1 MTGFVAGTLVH
12 TEKGLVPIQEIKVGD
27 MVLSRPEWGSK
38 DAPTEYKYVS
48 RVFCSGEDELIRVSC
63 QRDSEYD
70 DTDAPI
76 YIEFITSN
84 HPIWDESLKEWIPAS
99 EIEIGTLLSS
109 IDNEDNLRVLSIEY
123 VYKGYINN
131 NILIGG
137 CFDISFGNE
146 DGQELDM
153 LIQFNNDNYLIH
165 FNQYN
170 ESYSV
175 DKDKYIK
182 LEQDLVGKVA
192 DGCYGFDRLKLKV
205 QVYNL
210 EIEDH
215 PTYFVGH
222 DGIWVN
228 C

>member
-12 TEKGLVPIQEIKVGD
+12 TDKGLVPIQEIKVGD

-70 DTDAPI
+70 DTDVPI

-131 NILIGG
+131 NIL
-137 CFDISFGNE
+137 FIS
-146 DGQELDM
+146 
-153 LIQFNNDNYLIH
+153 YV
-165 FNQYN
+165 
-170 ESYSV
+170 SV
-175 DKDKYIK
+175 SIFTSK
-182 LEQDLVGKVA
+182 
-192 DGCYGFDRLKLKV
+192 
-205 QVYNL
+205 
-210 EIEDH
+210 
-215 PTYFVGH
+215 
-222 DGIWVN
+222 
-228 C
+228 